1 MNSFITE
8 YLKANLIS
16 FLIYFHSVSYLLIPK
31 AISHV
36 EGSTGR
42 IIIAGIPA
50 EVDLQ
55 EGIKDLCRK
64 YCIEFGVLVSA
75 IGSLKKVN
83 FDEGKIKYEKPVAL
97 ISSQGYFTRTNSEE
111 VFSHIHCNTR
121 APAFASAE
129 DQILIFCSVFREDF
143 NVFAVLSY
151 RDDKRKLSKPC
162 SC

>member
-1 MNSFITE
+1 MT
-8 YLKANLIS
+8 
-16 FLIYFHSVSYLLIPK
+16 YLLIPK

-55 EGIKDLCRK
+55 EGIEDLCRK

-83 FDEGKIKYEKPVAL
+83 FDEGKIVYENPVAL
-97 ISSQGYFTRTNSEE
+97 ISAQGYITRTNSEE
-111 VFSHIHCNTR
+111 IFIHIHCNTR

-129 DQILIFCSVFREDF
+129 DQILIAG
-143 NVFAVLSY
+143 NLYTGNPVLYQVEVVILEVKGVKVSN
-151 RDDKRKLSKPC
+151 KGSFIKAN
-162 SC
+162 